1 VNKHLLRQIQQMQ
14 ARLQKIQEELEQAQ
28 VTASAGGGAVQ
39 VTVSGKLR
47 VLAVKIHPSAV
58 DPDDLGMLEE
68 MVQSAVNSALDQAQA
83 LAQERLSQ
91 VTGGMK
97 IPGMM

>member
-1 VNKHLLRQIQQMQ
+1 MNRNLLRQIQQMQ
-14 ARLQKIQEELEQAQ
+14 ARLQKVQEELEQAQ

-47 VLAVKIHPSAV
+47 VLAVRIDPSAV

-83 LAQERLSQ
+83 MAQEKLSR
-91 VTGGMK
+91 VTGGMN
-97 IPGMM
+97 IPGLM

>member
-1 VNKHLLRQIQQMQ
+1 MNKHLLRQIQQMQ
-14 ARLQKIQEELEQAQ
+14 ARLQKVQEELEQAQ

-47 VLAVKIHPSAV
+47 VLSVRIDPSAV
-58 DPDDLGMLEE
+58 DPEDLGMLEE

-83 LAQERLSQ
+83 MAQEKLAQ

-97 IPGMM
+97 FPGLF